1 MVGTHNRQMPWS
13 SLIRAVGAK
22 RHSRESTAEP
32 AHRIGFAGSDP
43 APRTMMGLQVSP
55 VHGHHCICN
64 RCAMITER
72 LRDAA

>member
-1 MVGTHNRQMPWS
+1 MVDTHNRQMPWS

-22 RHSRESTAEP
+22 RSLRESSSEQTRA
-32 AHRIGFAGSDP
+32 FAGSDP

-64 RCAMITER
+64 RCAMTTER
-72 LRDAA
+72 IRDAA